1 METIFYLL
9 RVSACVAGF
18 YLIYVIIFRH
28 IAAFKLNRA
37 FLLAG
42 LIVSFIIPSIDL
54 SFVPPDYHLV
64 AGSIFSTLSAEETSL
79 YTAETIAQTKSNSIS
94 PLPVLY
100 WLGVLA
106 CSIRLLFGV
115 GRIIKLK
122 ARSKISASGTIKV
135 FRSEID
141 QPFSFFNSI
150 FLPNHEIDN
159 AIIEHEKNHVL
170 KYHWFDLLIA
180 EVSSVLLWFN
190 PIMIFYKRSLKM
202 QHEYEADA
210 EVLSRGTQIETYLDC
225 MLRHLQLKNSGGL
238 TSSFYSQN
246 IKQRILMMTRSKAS
260 RSFNLLYLIFVPV
273 VCGLLLAFSNAP
285 LRTDEIV
292 NAFTPDEAN
301 DLVLL
306 IDPGHGGSDSGSSS
320 QQANE
325 KDIALSIA
333 KSIQSAGEKRGLK
346 VILTRTGDQGVSLE
360 DRLAMVGNFKAD
372 MFLSIHLNY
381 DPGNAS
387 NSGIDIMVSDGNQQF
402 AKSSGIAEQLE
413 KELSMLGTMKVNGII
428 KSSFYVLSRNSIP
441 ATLLELGY
449 LSNKADHDYITDS
462 KNQQAIS
469 ERIVN
474 AVVASM
480 K

>member
-9 RVSACVAGF
+9 RVSACIAGF
-18 YLIYVIIFRH
+18 YIIYIVIFRH

-42 LIVSFIIPSIDL
+42 LIVSFIIPSLDL
-54 SFVPPDYHLV
+54 SFVPPDYHLD
-64 AGSIFSTLSAEETSL
+64 AGAIFSTLSTEDTS
-79 YTAETIAQTKSNSIS
+79 YTAEAIVQTKSNSVSI
-94 PLPVLY
+94 LPGLY

-106 CSIRLLFGV
+106 FSIRLLCG
-115 GRIIKLK
+115 IIRVSMLK
-122 ARSKISASGTIKV
+122 ARSRMSVSGSMKI

-150 FLPNHEIDN
+150 FLPEHEIDN

-170 KYHWFDLLIA
+170 KFHWFDLLIV

-190 PIMIFYKRSLKM
+190 PIMILYKRSLKI

-210 EVLSRGTQIETYLDC
+210 GVLSQGTQIETYLDC
-225 MLRHLQLKNSGGL
+225 MLRHLQLKNSGKL

-246 IKQRILMMTRSKAS
+246 IKQRILMMTRKQAT
-260 RSFNLLYLIFVPV
+260 RSFKLLYLIFIPV
-273 VCGLLLAFSNAP
+273 VCGLLVAFSNAP
-285 LRTDEIV
+285 LRTNEIV
-292 NAFTPDEAN
+292 NALAPPDVN

-306 IDPGHGGSDSGSSS
+306 IDPGHGGSDAGSSS
-320 QQANE
+320 QQAKE

-333 KSIQSAGEKRGLK
+333 KGIQSAGEKRGVK

-360 DRLAMVGNFKAD
+360 DRIAMVETFKAD

-387 NSGIDIMVSDGNQQF
+387 NSGIDIVVSDSNQQS
-402 AKSSGIAEQLE
+402 AKSNGIAEQLK

-428 KSSFYVLSRNSIP
+428 KSNFYVLSRNSIP

-449 LSNKADHDYITDS
+449 LSNNADHDYITDP
-462 KNQQAIS
+462 KNQRMIS

>member
-9 RVSACVAGF
+9 RVSACIACF
-18 YLIYVIIFRH
+18 YIIYFVILRH

-42 LIVSFIIPSIDL
+42 LLVSFIIPSLDL
-54 SFVPPDYHLV
+54 SFVPPDYHMD
-64 AGSIFSTLSAEETSL
+64 AGAIFSTLSVEDTSL
-79 YTAETIAQTKSNSIS
+79 YAAETFAQTKSNTIS
-94 PLPVLY
+94 LLPVVY

-106 CSIRLLFGV
+106 CSMRLLFGV
-115 GRIIKLK
+115 WRIFILK
-122 ARSKISASGTIKV
+122 ARSKIFASGTIRV

-150 FLPNHEIDN
+150 FLPEHEIDN

-170 KYHWFDLLIA
+170 KYHWFDLLIV
-180 EVSSVLLWFN
+180 EVSGILLWFN
-190 PIMIFYKRSLKM
+190 PIMILYKRSLKI

-210 EVLSRGTQIETYLDC
+210 AVLSQGTQIEKYLAC
-225 MLRHLQLKNSGGL
+225 MLRHLQLKHSGGL
-238 TSSFYSQN
+238 TSSFYSEN
-246 IKQRILMMTRSKAS
+246 IKQRIIMMTRNKAS
-260 RSFNLLYLIFVPV
+260 RSFKLLYLIFVPV
-273 VCGLLLAFSNAP
+273 VCGLLVAFSNGP
-285 LRTDEIV
+285 LRTNEIV
-292 NAFTPDEAN
+292 NALRPVDAD

-306 IDPGHGGSDSGSSS
+306 IDPGHGGSDAGSSS

-333 KSIQSAGEKRGLK
+333 KGIQSAGEKRGLK
-346 VILTRTGDQGVSLE
+346 VILTRTGDHGVSLE
-360 DRLAMVGNFKAD
+360 DRLAMTKSFKAD

-381 DPGNAS
+381 DPGNSS
-387 NSGIDIMVSDGNQQF
+387 NSGIDIMVSDSNQQF
-402 AKSSGIAEQLE
+402 AKSNGIAEQL
-413 KELSMLGTMKVNGII
+413 KNELSTLGTMKVNGII
-428 KSSFYVLSRNSIP
+428 KSNFYVLSHNSIP